1 MKRQPTPLKICL
13 WLENKIKKVEKQ
25 NILFLSN
32 FNHVKIVNDESY
44 TATENSMIYVNTK
57 TTDTLYGMISTKVND
72 FCVRVYQNPTA
83 VEGMQDSFVIYVKK
97 GEVVT
102 VEGAKSYSFFIY
114 KK

>member
-1 MKRQPTPLKICL
+1 MKRHPTPLKICL

-32 FNHVKIVNDESY
+32 FNHVKIVSDESY
-44 TATENSMIYVNTK
+44 VATENSMIYVNTK
-57 TTDTLYGMISTKVND
+57 TTDTLYGIISTKVND

-83 VEGMQDSFVIYVKK
+83 VEDMQDSFVIYVKK